1 MRQIYIIALN
11 TFREGVRNRVFASL
25 IAFAVCLLFLTL
37 AVSQASL
44 HEEVRLVKD
53 MGLFLCS
60 TFSSLICIFIG
71 VNLVYKDVE
80 RKTIYTILPKPIY
93 RWQFLL
99 GKYFGIGATMAVQVA
114 VMGLVLFGQFL
125 ALDAEFGLLML
136 KAIWLIYVEVMV
148 VGAVAL
154 FFSSFST
161 PFLSGL
167 LTLGVFV
174 VGRFGDRIA
183 TMRLSEDINAAT
195 QADPFVAF
203 LKGVAAAAPD
213 LSQFNVTAYVVY
225 DSGLPLSY
233 VYHAT
238 AAGFAYAG
246 VVLVLASMAFAR
258 RDFT

>member
-1 MRQIYIIALN
+1 MRQIYIIAVN

-136 KAIWLIYVEVMV
+136 KA
-148 VGAVAL
+148 AVAL

-195 QADPFVAF
+195 QSDPFVAF